1 MLIIS
6 DCNSEKLLNWSTETR
21 DIANNKSGTGFLV
34 GTQGISDT

>member
-21 DIANNKSGTGFLV
+21 DIANNKSGTGFF
-34 GTQGISDT
+34 GRDTGYI